1 MVQWT
6 FVAFQGQPC
15 HMTCVS
21 FPLIGCLFP
30 GWQHLVRQGGE
41 GQQLPWCVSS
51 SCCCS
56 EECWHFFCGGT
67 VTRMHTDRHRH
78 KSHFR
83 LRSDDKSHSP
93 RENKTLVVAAL
104 RDKKKTTHSENSYT
118 ASVLPREEWFT
129 WGMTGRGVCLLT
141 KQLSRLLEP
150 VSGSVTAVWS
160 KLDTGFFLFSGGAD
174 TATEERGCTST
185 WMPSE
190 KKQKGLRYTCVTQR
204 YQRGDRGKQ
213 TCTSCPV
220 SSMTLHWNNVK
231 SELLASKRKQKISK
245 NGYPAVKSQHC
256 LFTASCWT
264 TPDTVQALIILYHCV
279 LYWNI
284 LYCLLNKNP
293 ITDGG
298 TKVIPWLFKH
308 VFFNQKVV
316 KDIFSYE
323 YGVHRAFSFFIMIPT
338 AFFSQTL
345 WVNVGAG

>member
-1 MVQWT
+1 MKTATQLASSHVRSDS
-6 FVAFQGQPC
+6 
-15 HMTCVS
+15 HE
-21 FPLIGCLFP
+21 
-30 GWQHLVRQGGE
+30 GWQAEVCVCWQNNCHVYSSLFLGLSPPFDLNWTLGFSCFQEAQTQQQRREAARALGCHL
-41 GQQLPWCVSS
+41 
-51 SCCCS
+51 
-56 EECWHFFCGGT
+56 
-67 VTRMHTDRHRH
+67 
-78 KSHFR
+78 K
-83 LRSDDKSHSP
+83 K
-93 RENKTLVVAAL
+93 NK
-104 RDKKKTTHSENSYT
+104 
-118 ASVLPREEWFT
+118 
-129 WGMTGRGVCLLT
+129 
-141 KQLSRLLEP
+141 
-150 VSGSVTAVWS
+150 
-160 KLDTGFFLFSGGAD
+160 
-174 TATEERGCTST
+174 
-185 WMPSE
+185 
-190 KKQKGLRYTCVTQR
+190 KGLRYTCVTQR

-245 NGYPAVKSQHC
+245 NGYSAVKSQHC